1 MLAHRAVRIRGLPK
15 EKEMKPIEEQTVK
28 ALSWQMVY
36 GNYRSKLGAEG
47 WEQLAQSVGA
57 PEFKG
62 MDSDEDTPMGPFNE
76 AVLYIDRELGNGDG
90 SMVEEITVASVDR
103 WASIFRNLVK
113 QLQGRPQ
120 KMMEIF
126 CTEVHPY
133 FLNDFGASEIV
144 ESAPDH
150 FVLKLD
156 NGLLEGF
163 KTGLIDGFV
172 DIVGAD
178 AKIEKRGDAYY
189 VGWRVRE
196 ETPAPSRWALFVNAT
211 RLPFLTATL
220 VPVLLGTMIA
230 WDDGLFN
237 FGLFLLALLGAS
249 FFHLGTNVMNDYF
262 DHKSGVDEAN
272 LTPTPF
278 SGGSRLVQRGMVEPT
293 SIRNLAWGFYTA
305 GTVVGTILLAL
316 TGPELLIFGLA
327 GFLLGFLYTAPPV
340 RLVHHGVGEIAV
352 GLGFGPVMV
361 LGAYWV
367 QAGQLSTAAMYASIP
382 VGILIA
388 AVLYINEIPD
398 RMWDDKA
405 GKRTLITRI
414 SPDTAVTGYAI
425 LIVAAYLSI
434 VVGVALGITPPATLI
449 SLLTISMAW
458 SAFKTLRR
466 HHGFAYR
473 LIPANANTVFLHFFT
488 GLLLAGGY
496 LVAGLL

>member
-1 MLAHRAVRIRGLPK
+1 
-15 EKEMKPIEEQTVK
+15 MKPIEEQTVK

-36 GNYRSKLGAEG
+36 GNYRSKLGSEG
-47 WEQLAQSVGA
+47 WEQLEQTVGA

-62 MDSDEDTPMGPFNE
+62 MDSDEDTPMGSFNE

-133 FLNDFGASEIV
+133 FLSDPGASEIV

-150 FVLKLD
+150 FVLKMD

-163 KTGLIDGFV
+163 KTGLVEGFV

-178 AKIEKRGDAYY
+178 SEIEKRGDEYY
-189 VGWRVRE
+189 VSWTVRD
-196 ETPAPSRWALFVNAT
+196 ETPEPSRWALFVNAT

-230 WDDGLFN
+230 WDDGFFS
-237 FGLFLLALLGAS
+237 FGLFVLTLLGAS
-249 FFHLGTNVMNDYF
+249 FFQLGTNVMNDYF
-262 DHKSGVDEAN
+262 DHTSGADAAN

-278 SGGSRLVQRGMVEPT
+278 AGGSRLVQRGMVEPG
-293 SIRNLAWGFYTA
+293 SLRNMAWGFYAA
-305 GTVVGTILLAL
+305 GTLIGLVLVLLV
-316 TGPELLIFGLA
+316 GPELLVFGII
-327 GFLLGFLYTAPPV
+327 GFLLGLLYTAPPI

-352 GLGFGPVMV
+352 GLGFGPVML

-367 QAGQLSTAAMYASIP
+367 QAEQLSTAALYASIP
-382 VGILIA
+382 VAILVA

-398 RMWDDKA
+398 RMWDEKA

-414 SPDTAVTGYAI
+414 SPDTAVTGYAV

-434 VVGVALGITPPATLI
+434 VLGVALGIMPVATLI
-449 SLLTISMAW
+449 ALLTIPMAW

-466 HHGFAYR
+466 HHGYPYR
-473 LIPANANTVFLHFFT
+473 LIPANAYTVFLHFFT

-496 LVAGLL
+496 LLAGLF

>member
-1 MLAHRAVRIRGLPK
+1 
-15 EKEMKPIEEQTVK
+15 MKPIEEQTVK

-36 GNYRSKLGAEG
+36 GNYRSKLGSEG
-47 WEQLAQSVGA
+47 WEQLEQTVGA

-62 MDSDEDTPMGPFNE
+62 MDSDEDTPMGSFNE

-133 FLNDFGASEIV
+133 FLSDPGASEIV

-150 FVLKLD
+150 FVLKMD

-163 KTGLIDGFV
+163 KTGLVEGFV

-178 AKIEKRGDAYY
+178 SEIEKRGDEYY
-189 VGWRVRE
+189 VRWTVRD
-196 ETPAPSRWALFVNAT
+196 ETPEPSRWALFVNAT

-230 WDDGLFN
+230 WDDGFFN
-237 FGLFLLALLGAS
+237 FGLFLLTLLGAS
-249 FFHLGTNVMNDYF
+249 FFQLGTNVMNDYF
-262 DHKSGVDEAN
+262 DHMSGVDAAN

-278 SGGSRLVQRGMVEPT
+278 AGGSRLIQRGLIEPSWLRRT
-293 SIRNLAWGFYTA
+293 AWGFYAA
-305 GTVVGTILLAL
+305 GTLIGLAL
-316 TGPELLIFGLA
+316 VLLVGPELLVFGII
-327 GFLLGFLYTAPPV
+327 GFLLGLLYTAPPI

-352 GLGFGPVMV
+352 GLGFGPVML

-367 QAGQLSTAAMYASIP
+367 QAEQLSTAALYASIP
-382 VGILIA
+382 VAILVA

-398 RMWDDKA
+398 RMWDEKA

-414 SPDTAVTGYAI
+414 SPDAAVKGYAV
-425 LIVAAYLSI
+425 LIVAAYFSI
-434 VVGVALGITPPATLI
+434 VLGVALGIMPVATVI
-449 SLLTISMAW
+449 ALLTIPMAW

-466 HHGFAYR
+466 HHGYPYR
-473 LIPANANTVFLHFFT
+473 LIPANAYTVFLHFFT

-496 LVAGLL
+496 LVSGLL

>member
-1 MLAHRAVRIRGLPK
+1 
-15 EKEMKPIEEQTVK
+15 MKAIEEQTVK
-28 ALSWQMVY
+28 ALSWQMIY

-47 WEQLAQSVGA
+47 WEKLEQTVGA
-57 PEFKG
+57 PKFKK

-76 AVLYIDRELGNGDG
+76 AVLYIDRELGDGDG
-90 SMVEEITVASVDR
+90 SMVEEITVASVDL
-103 WASIFRNLVK
+103 WANIFRNLTK

-133 FLNDFGASEIV
+133 FLNDFGASQIV

-163 KTGLIDGFV
+163 KIGLIDGFV

-178 AKIEKRGDAYY
+178 AVIERRNGDYH
-189 VGWRVRE
+189 VRWSIRE
-196 ETPAPSRWALFVNAT
+196 ETPEPSRWALFVNAT

-220 VPVLLGTMIA
+220 VPILLGTVIA
-230 WDDGLFN
+230 WGDEFFDI
-237 FGLFLLALLGAS
+237 GLFLLALFGAS

-262 DHKSGVDEAN
+262 DHTSGADEAN

-278 SGGSRLVQRGMVEPT
+278 SGGSRLIQRGLIEP
-293 SIRNLAWGFYTA
+293 SSLRRLAWGFYAA
-305 GTVVGTILLAL
+305 GTLIGLAL
-316 TGPELLIFGLA
+316 VLLVGPELLVFGVV
-327 GFLLGFLYTAPPV
+327 GFLLGLLYTAPPV
-340 RLVHHGVGEIAV
+340 RLVHHGLGEIAV

-367 QAGQLSTAAMYASIP
+367 QAEQFSTAALYASIP

-398 RMWDDKA
+398 RMWDEKA

-414 SPDTAVTGYAI
+414 SPDTAVTGYAV
-425 LIVAAYLSI
+425 LIVAAYLTII
-434 VVGVALGITPPATLI
+434 VGAALGIMPLATLI
-449 SLLTISMAW
+449 GLLTIPMAW

-466 HHGFAYR
+466 HHGYAYR
-473 LIPANANTVFLHFFT
+473 LIPANGNTVLLHLRT
-488 GLLLAGGY
+488 GLLLSVGY
-496 LVAGLL
+496 LVTGLL

>member
-1 MLAHRAVRIRGLPK
+1 
-15 EKEMKPIEEQTVK
+15 MKTVEEQTVK
-28 ALSWQMVY
+28 ALSWQMIY

-47 WEQLAQSVGA
+47 WEQLEQSVGA
-57 PEFKG
+57 PNFKK

-76 AVLYIDRELGNGDG
+76 AVLHIDRELGDGDG

-163 KTGLIDGFV
+163 KIGLIDGFV

-178 AKIEKRGDAYY
+178 AVIERRNGDYH
-189 VGWRVRE
+189 VSWTVRE
-196 ETPAPSRWALFVNAT
+196 ETPEPSRWALFVNAT
-211 RLPFLTATL
+211 RLPFLTATV
-220 VPVLLGTMIA
+220 VPVLLGSMIA
-230 WDDGLFN
+230 WEEGSFN
-237 FGLFLLALLGAS
+237 FGLFVLALLGAS
-249 FFHLGTNVMNDYF
+249 FFQLGTNVMNDYF
-262 DHKSGVDEAN
+262 DHTSGVDEAN

-278 SGGSRLVQRGMVEPT
+278 AGGSRLVQRGLVEPT
-293 SIRNLAWGFYTA
+293 SLRNLAWGFYAA
-305 GTVVGTILLAL
+305 GTVVGVILLAL
-316 TGPELLIFGLA
+316 TGLELLVFGLI

-367 QAGQLSTAAMYASIP
+367 QTQQLSTAALYASIP
-382 VGILIA
+382 VAILVA
-388 AVLYINEIPD
+388 AILYINEIPD
-398 RMWDDKA
+398 RMWDEKA

-414 SPDTAVTGYAI
+414 SPDTAVTGYAV

-434 VVGVALGITPPATLI
+434 VVGVAIGITPLATLI
-449 SLLTISMAW
+449 ALLTIPMAW

-466 HHGFAYR
+466 HHGFPYR
-473 LIPANANTVFLHFFT
+473 LIPANAYTVFLHFFT

-496 LVAGLL
+496 LISGLI

>member
-1 MLAHRAVRIRGLPK
+1 
-15 EKEMKPIEEQTVK
+15 MKPIEEQTVK

-36 GNYRSKLGAEG
+36 GNYRSKLGADG
-47 WEQLAQSVGA
+47 WEQLEQSVGA

-76 AVLYIDRELGNGDG
+76 AVLYIDRELGSGDG

-133 FLNDFGASEIV
+133 FLNDLGATEIV
-144 ESAPDH
+144 ESAQDH
-150 FVLKLD
+150 FVLKMD

-163 KTGLIDGFV
+163 KIGLIDGFV

-178 AKIEKRGDAYY
+178 AVIERRNGDYH
-189 VGWRVRE
+189 VSWSVRE
-196 ETPAPSRWALFVNAT
+196 ETPQPSRWALFVNAT

-220 VPVLLGTMIA
+220 VPVLLGTVIA
-230 WDDGLFN
+230 WDDEFFN

-262 DHKSGVDEAN
+262 DHTSGVDEAN

-278 SGGSRLVQRGMVEPT
+278 AGGSRLVQRGLVDAT
-293 SIRNLAWGFYTA
+293 SLRNLAWGFYAA
-305 GTVVGTILLAL
+305 GTAVGLILLAL

-327 GFLLGFLYTAPPV
+327 GFLLGYLYTAPPI
-340 RLVHHGVGEIAV
+340 RLVHHGVGEIAI
-352 GLGFGPVMV
+352 GLGFGPIMV

-367 QAGQLSTAAMYASIP
+367 QAQQLSTAALYASIP

-388 AVLYINEIPD
+388 TVLYINEIPD
-398 RMWDDKA
+398 RMWDEKA

-414 SPDTAVTGYAI
+414 APDTAVTGYAV
-425 LIVAAYLSI
+425 LIVAAYLTI
-434 VVGVALGITPPATLI
+434 VVGVALGIMPPATLI
-449 SLLTISMAW
+449 GLFTIPMAW

-466 HHGFAYR
+466 HHGFPYR
-473 LIPANANTVFLHFFT
+473 LIPANANTVFLHLFT
-488 GLLLAGGY
+488 GLLLTAGY
-496 LVAGLL
+496 FFAGLIPRL

>member
-1 MLAHRAVRIRGLPK
+1 
-15 EKEMKPIEEQTVK
+15 MKSIEEQTVK
-28 ALSWQMVY
+28 ALSWQMIY
-36 GNYRSKLGAEG
+36 GNYRSKLSAEG
-47 WEQLAQSVGA
+47 WERLEQAVGA
-57 PEFKG
+57 PDFKK

-76 AVLYIDRELGNGDG
+76 AVLFIDRELGDGDG
-90 SMVEEITVASVDR
+90 SMVEEITVASVEL
-103 WASIFRNLVK
+103 WANIFRNLAK

-133 FLNDFGASEIV
+133 FLSDPGASEIV

-163 KTGLIDGFV
+163 KIGLIEGFC
-172 DIVGAD
+172 DIVGAN
-178 AKIEKRGDAYY
+178 AVIERRNGDYH
-189 VGWRVRE
+189 VRWSIRE
-196 ETPAPSRWALFVNAT
+196 ETPEPSRWALFVNAT

-220 VPVLLGTMIA
+220 VPVLLGTVIA
-230 WDDGLFN
+230 WDDGF
-237 FGLFLLALLGAS
+237 FKIGLFLLALLGAS

-262 DHKSGVDEAN
+262 DHTSGVDEAN

-293 SIRNLAWGFYTA
+293 SLRNLAWGFYAA
-305 GTVVGTILLAL
+305 GTVVGILLLAL
-316 TGPELLIFGLA
+316 TGLELLIFGLA
-327 GFLLGFLYTAPPV
+327 GFLLGFLYTAPPI

-367 QAGQLSTAAMYASIP
+367 QAQQLSTAALYASIP

-398 RMWDDKA
+398 RMWDEKA
-405 GKRTLITRI
+405 GKRTLVTRM
-414 SPDTAVTGYAI
+414 SPETSVTGYA
-425 LIVAAYLSI
+425 VMMGTAYLSI
-434 VVGVALGITPPATLI
+434 LVGVALGVMPLATLLG
-449 SLLTISMAW
+449 LLTVPMAW
-458 SAFKTLRR
+458 NAFKALRK
-466 HHGFAYR
+466 HHGYAYR
-473 LIPANANTVFLHFFT
+473 LIPANATTVFAHLFT
-488 GLLLAGGY
+488 GLLLVAGY
-496 LVAGLL
+496 IVAGLIPRL

>member
-1 MLAHRAVRIRGLPK
+1 MT
-15 EKEMKPIEEQTVK
+15 KPIEEQTVK
-28 ALSWQMVY
+28 ALSWQMIY
-36 GNYRSKLGAEG
+36 GNYRSKLGAER
-47 WEQLAQSVGA
+47 WERLEQTVAA
-57 PEFKG
+57 PDFKK

-76 AVLYIDRELGNGDG
+76 AVLFIDRELGNGDG

-126 CTEVHPY
+126 CSEVHPY
-133 FLNDFGASEIV
+133 FLNDLGASEIV

-163 KTGLIDGFV
+163 KIGLIEGFC

-178 AKIEKRGDAYY
+178 AVTERRNGEY
-189 VGWRVRE
+189 RVRWSIRE
-196 ETPAPSRWALFVNAT
+196 ETPQPSRWALFVNAT

-220 VPVLLGTMIA
+220 VPVLLGTVIA
-230 WDDGLFN
+230 WTDSTFN

-262 DHKSGVDEAN
+262 DHTSGADEAN

-278 SGGSRLVQRGMVEPT
+278 AGGSRLIQRGLVEPR
-293 SIRNLAWGFYTA
+293 SLRDLAWGLYAA
-305 GTVVGTILLAL
+305 GTVVGLILLAL

-327 GFLLGFLYTAPPV
+327 GFLLGFLYTAPPI
-340 RLVHHGVGEIAV
+340 RLVHYGVGEIAI

-361 LGAYWV
+361 FGAYWV
-367 QAGQLSTAAMYASIP
+367 QTQQLSTAALYASIP
-382 VGILIA
+382 IGILIA

-398 RMWDDKA
+398 RMWDEKA
-405 GKRTLITRI
+405 GKRTLITRMA
-414 SPDTAVTGYAI
+414 PDTAVTGYAV
-425 LIVAAYLSI
+425 LITAAYLSI
-434 VVGVALGITPPATLI
+434 VVGVALGITPLATLI
-449 SLLTISMAW
+449 GLLTIPMAW

-496 LVAGLL
+496 FVSGLL

>member
-1 MLAHRAVRIRGLPK
+1 
-15 EKEMKPIEEQTVK
+15 MKSIEEQTVK
-28 ALSWQMVY
+28 ALSWQMIY

-47 WEQLAQSVGA
+47 WEQLEQSVDA

-76 AVLYIDRELGNGDG
+76 AVLYIDRELGSGDG

-163 KTGLIDGFV
+163 KIGLIDGFV

-178 AKIEKRGDAYY
+178 AVIERRNGDYH
-189 VGWRVRE
+189 VSWSVRK
-196 ETPAPSRWALFVNAT
+196 ETAEPSRWALFVNAT

-220 VPVLLGTMIA
+220 VPVLLGTVIA
-230 WDDGLFN
+230 WSDGTFG
-237 FGLFLLALLGAS
+237 FGLFLLALFGAA

-262 DHKSGVDEAN
+262 DHTSGVDEAN

-278 SGGSRLVQRGMVEPT
+278 AGGSRLIQRGLVEPK
-293 SIRNLAWGFYTA
+293 SIRNLAWGFYAA
-305 GTVVGTILLAL
+305 GTVVGLVLLAL
-316 TGPELLIFGLA
+316 TGPELLIFGLV
-327 GFLLGFLYTAPPV
+327 GFLLGILYTAPPI

-367 QAGQLSTAAMYASIP
+367 QAQQLSIAALYASIP

-388 AVLYINEIPD
+388 AILYINEIPD
-398 RMWDDKA
+398 RMWDEKA
-405 GKRTLITRI
+405 GKRTLITRMA
-414 SPDTAVTGYAI
+414 PDTAVTGYAV

-434 VVGVALGITPPATLI
+434 VTGVALGIMPLATLI
-449 SLLTISMAW
+449 GLFTIPMAW

-466 HHGFAYR
+466 HHGFPYR
-473 LIPANANTVFLHFFT
+473 LIPANANTVFLHLFT
-488 GLLLAGGY
+488 GLLLSAGY
-496 LVAGLL
+496 LVAGLIPRL

>member
-1 MLAHRAVRIRGLPK
+1 
-15 EKEMKPIEEQTVK
+15 MKSIEEQTVK
-28 ALSWQMVY
+28 ALSWQMIY
-36 GNYRSKLGAEG
+36 GNYRPKLGAER
-47 WEQLAQSVGA
+47 WERLEQTVGA
-57 PEFKG
+57 PDFKQ

-76 AVLYIDRELGNGDG
+76 AVLFIDRELGDGDG

-163 KTGLIDGFV
+163 KIGLIEGFC
-172 DIVGAD
+172 DIVGAE
-178 AKIEKRGDAYY
+178 AVTERRNGEY
-189 VGWRVRE
+189 RVRWHIRE
-196 ETPAPSRWALFVNAT
+196 ETPEPSLWALFVNAT

-220 VPVLLGTMIA
+220 VPVLLGTVIA
-230 WDDGLFN
+230 WNDGFFS
-237 FGLFLLALLGAS
+237 FGLFLLALFGAA

-262 DHKSGVDEAN
+262 DHTSGADEAN

-278 SGGSRLVQRGMVEPT
+278 AGGSRLIQRGLVKPT
-293 SIRNLAWGFYTA
+293 SLRNLAWGLYAA
-305 GTVVGTILLAL
+305 GTVVGLILLAL

-327 GFLLGFLYTAPPV
+327 GFLLGFLYTAPPI
-340 RLVHHGVGEIAV
+340 RLVHYGVGEIAI

-367 QAGQLSTAAMYASIP
+367 QTQQLSTAALYASIP

-398 RMWDDKA
+398 RMWDEKA
-405 GKRTLITRI
+405 GKRTLITRM
-414 SPDTAVTGYAI
+414 STDAAVTGYAV
-425 LIVAAYLSI
+425 LITAAYLTI
-434 VVGVALGITPPATLI
+434 VLGAALGIMPLATLI
-449 SLLTISMAW
+449 GLLTIPMAW

-466 HHGFAYR
+466 HHGFPYR

-488 GLLLAGGY
+488 GLLLAAGY
-496 LVAGLL
+496 FVAGLIPSL

>member
-1 MLAHRAVRIRGLPK
+1 
-15 EKEMKPIEEQTVK
+15 MKPIEEQTVK
-28 ALSWQMVY
+28 ALSWQMIY

-47 WEQLAQSVGA
+47 WEQLEQSVGA

-76 AVLYIDRELGNGDG
+76 AVLYIDRELGSGDG

-163 KTGLIDGFV
+163 KIGLIDGFV
-172 DIVGAD
+172 NIVGAD
-178 AKIEKRGDAYY
+178 AVIDRRNGDYH
-189 VGWRVRE
+189 VSWEVRE
-196 ETPAPSRWALFVNAT
+196 ETPEPSRWALFVNAT

-220 VPVLLGTMIA
+220 VPVLLGTVIA
-230 WDDGLFN
+230 WNDGFFS
-237 FGLFLLALLGAS
+237 FGLFLLALFGAA

-262 DHKSGVDEAN
+262 DHTSGADEAN

-278 SGGSRLVQRGMVEPT
+278 AGGSRLIQRGLIEP
-293 SIRNLAWGFYTA
+293 SALRRLAWGLFAA
-305 GTVVGTILLAL
+305 GTLIGLAL
-316 TGPELLIFGLA
+316 VALVGPELLVFGVV
-327 GFLLGFLYTAPPV
+327 GFLLGLLYTAPPV
-340 RLVHHGVGEIAV
+340 RLVHKGLGEIAI

-367 QAGQLSTAAMYASIP
+367 QAQQLSASALYASIP

-398 RMWDDKA
+398 RMWDEKA
-405 GKRTLITRI
+405 GKRTLITRM
-414 SPDTAVTGYAI
+414 SPDTAVTGYAV
-425 LIVAAYLSI
+425 LIAAAYLTI
-434 VVGVALGITPPATLI
+434 VMGAALGIMPLATLI
-449 SLLTISMAW
+449 GLLTIPMAW

-466 HHGFAYR
+466 HHGFPYR
-473 LIPANANTVFLHFFT
+473 LIPANAYTVFLHFFT
-488 GLLLAGGY
+488 GLLLAAGY
-496 LVAGLL
+496 FVAGLIPRL